1 MAKYKRVTTP
11 TGVAHYPWLKDPD
24 TKFLKEGLYSCNIFL
39 DMDDAKGLMKTID
52 KAIED
57 KVDFEKKETGKSK
70 LKTCTPPYIVGGSED
85 DTNDIVP
92 KGQVL
97 FKIKSKAEINGT
109 PVRPLVYDSKSSE
122 PYSGG
127 LKVFGGS
134 KVKVAF
140 DLRTWHVPSTGV
152 GVTLSL
158 VAVQV
163 IELQE
168 RAAPSLESMC
178 FQKEEEGFVFGDED
192 NSTEGT
198 ATNAKEEKES
208 KETYDF

>member
-24 TKFLKEGLYSCNIFL
+24 TKFVKEGLYSCNIFL

-140 DLRTWHVPSTGV
+140 DHPNIEV
-152 GVTLSL
+152 VTDNAIMLSALKRFKWENKNL
-158 VAVQV
+158 VMMT
-163 IELQE
+163 
-168 RAAPSLESMC
+168 SWN
-178 FQKEEEGFVFGDED
+178 FGGLDL
-192 NSTEGT
+192 
-198 ATNAKEEKES
+198 K
-208 KETYDF
+208 